1 MTSHFG
7 IVVVD
12 SNKRGENEALNDE
25 EKRQMYAARLPEQLT
40 AHFLCRCLDIET
52 WLVEHSSEIGAAVQV
67 RCQYSPYHCATA
79 ESINLKSGCSFHIG
93 RRAGISV
100 RRLAPRTLVPFFV
113 SSNHS

>member
-12 SNKRGENEALNDE
+12 SNKRGEGEALNDE
-25 EKRQMYAARLPEQLT
+25 EKRQMYAARLAEQLT

-67 RCQYSPYHCATA
+67 RLPISSVSLCHCGVHQYQVRLLLPYRPA
-79 ESINLKSGCSFHIG
+79 
-93 RRAGISV
+93 R
-100 RRLAPRTLVPFFV
+100 
-113 SSNHS
+113 